1 MRILFITDYLPY
13 PLISGDR
20 IRVYNLIRRIARRH
34 QVSLVG
40 FLQAPDEADGV
51 SHMQEFCCRVEAVD
65 LRRRHRLARVPRLLQ
80 YVLAGIPFDFEFLHS
95 EVLANKIRQLVSTVD
110 FDIVHIEQSRMALYL
125 KTLPPCAPFKRI
137 LGLQNVASVQY
148 DRISYIA
155 LTPTKRKRAWLHG
168 RMLRR
173 WEPRYAERFDR
184 CITVSEVD
192 RGLLMSANPRLQ
204 VDVVPNG
211 VDTQIYQ
218 PLLLEGVQPALLLI
232 GNMSYAPCADG
243 AIWFC
248 NQILPHIRR
257 ELSEVEVWI
266 VGISPPPG
274 VIRLGGDGVHVTG
287 RVEDVVPYYRRS
299 TVSVVPLRA
308 GGGTRLK
315 ILEAMA
321 LGRPVVSTSI
331 GCEGLDVADGRH
343 LLIADDPRQFAEKT
357 VRLLTDRALYQRVA
371 AEARQLAVTRY
382 DWDVIARQLL
392 DVYSR
397 VLQ

>member
-20 IRVYNLIRRIARRH
+20 IRNYNLIRHIARQH

-40 FLQAPDEADGV
+40 FLQTPDEAGGV

-65 LRRRHRLARVPRLLQ
+65 LRRRHRLARVPGLLR

-95 EVLANKIRQLVSTVD
+95 EVLAGRIRHLASSAG
-110 FDIVHIEQSRMALYL
+110 FDIVQIEQTRMALYL
-125 KTLPPCAPFKRI
+125 EALPIDTNSKHI
-137 LGLQNVASVQY
+137 LVFHNIAARQY
-148 DRISYIA
+148 DRISHIA
-155 LTPTKRKRAWLHG
+155 LTPTKRMRAWLHG

-248 NQILPHIRR
+248 DQILPHIRR

-266 VGISPPPG
+266 VGISPPPE
-274 VIRLGGDGVHVTG
+274 VIRLSGDGVHVTG

-331 GCEGLDVADGRH
+331 GCEGLDVVDGQH
-343 LLIADDPRQFAEKT
+343 LLIADDPERFAEKT
-357 VRLLTDRALYQRVA
+357 VRLLKDRALYQRIV

-392 DVYSR
+392 DVYSEAM
-397 VLQ
+397 Q